1 MKITIS
7 KTVQVRQYEPLT
19 VTIEDEADVAT
30 KEDKQALYKSVSSMV
45 HALIKREYE
54 YFDAMNQAAPK
65 ARDVQQATP
74 RLKKARTA
82 KVVSGE

>member
-19 VTIEDEADVAT
+19 VTIEDEADVST

-45 HALIKREYE
+45 HALITREYE

-65 ARDVQQATP
+65 ARDVQQSTP